1 MKALF
6 DRHHIQDNR
15 RLAIGI
21 ALSILLLGVWGCSQ
35 WLRSPP
41 HIQVSTTLHDFGQ
54 IREKDKVET
63 LVTVKNTGGREL
75 EILKV
80 TTSCG
85 CTQAT
90 IENEKLAS
98 GQETPLKITFDAST
112 HHSQGTTDPS
122 VPEPISHIVYL
133 RSNDP
138 AQPEVAVE
146 IQAQI
151 IHPKGLP

>member
-1 MKALF
+1 MNALL
-6 DRHHIQDNR
+6 DRQPTHGKRH
-15 RLAIGI
+15 LVMGI
-21 ALSILLLGVWGCSQ
+21 ALGLLLIGVWGCAA
-35 WLRSPP
+35 WLKSPP

-54 IREKDKVET
+54 IGEKDKVET

-75 EILKV
+75 EILRV

-90 IENEKLAS
+90 IVDEKLTP

-112 HHSQGTTDPS
+112 HHSEGTADPS
-122 VPEPISHIVYL
+122 VPEAISHVVYL

-138 AQPEVAVE
+138 TQPEVVVE

-151 IHPKGLP
+151 IHPKE